1 MELPLLAVSSEQEGC
16 DCRPRFALTAGRVK
30 RASEPGSRGWGLA
43 WSKADRSS
51 TALRARVGRMRHYGD
66 PCTGARPTR
75 QYWTA
80 LAKKSL
86 TPASLAREL
95 NLEVDDV
102 LLMLWDGGIDYPTSP
117 DSLIRP
123 PDHGRAFAACGA
135 APLKDRL
142 LVDYWANTLSMSRDE
157 VQTWARSL
165 GVSIGPNARRL
176 PKGALAKFE
185 RATKTNAAIQQQRG
199 EAAQVASAANA
210 TGKRPMSWREIGHVR
225 EDLRHL
231 SSEEIEQIHHAIAQ
245 DFKDTPDPIAPAGVR
260 SPDLLASAAARP
272 AAGLGTFRKYPTVEM
287 AAAALAHS
295 VIHNHP
301 FYNGNKRTALVS
313 MMAFMDENGL
323 VLTSSQDEL
332 FKWTVRVA
340 GHRLGANKFI
350 GDRSDVELQ
359 LMAQWLLQHSRG
371 IEGGERVITFAQLRR
386 RLVALDCS
394 VEITSNRGGRAV
406 VERTVMVNHRSL
418 LGTRTRPDRRR
429 YHLPYGG
436 EGRQVARSRIKEL
449 RRELHLSDEFGV
461 DSATFYGSD
470 KLPIDAF
477 IAEYRKTLRRL
488 ARV

>member
-1 MELPLLAVSSEQEGC
+1 M
-16 DCRPRFALTAGRVK
+16 
-30 RASEPGSRGWGLA
+30 
-43 WSKADRSS
+43 
-51 TALRARVGRMRHYGD
+51 
-66 PCTGARPTR
+66 
-75 QYWTA
+75 
-80 LAKKSL
+80 
-86 TPASLAREL
+86 SLARSL

-102 LLMLWDGGIDYPTSP
+102 LLMLWDGGIDYPTSA
-117 DSLIRP
+117 DSEIRAG
-123 PDHGRAFAACGA
+123 DRGRAFALCGE

-142 LVDYWANTLSMSRDE
+142 LVEYWSSTLGMSRNE
-157 VQTWARSL
+157 LQTWAASL
-165 GVSIGPNARRL
+165 GVTIGPNARRL
-176 PKGALAKFE
+176 PKGALARFE
-185 RATKTNAAIQQQRG
+185 RATRTSAALQQQRD
-199 EAAQVASAANA
+199 EAVQEATAANPSA
-210 TGKRPMSWREIGHVR
+210 KQPMPWREIGHTR
-225 EDLRHL
+225 EDLRYL
-231 SSEEIEQIHHAIAQ
+231 TADEIEQIHHQIAQ

-260 SPDLLASAAARP
+260 SPDLLSSAAARP

-340 GHRLGANKFI
+340 GHRLGANKFT
-350 GDRSDVELQ
+350 GDRSDIELQ

-371 IEGGERVITFAQLRR
+371 IEAGERVINFAQLRR
-386 RLVALDCS
+386 RLTALGCS

-406 VERTVMVNHRSL
+406 VERTVTVNRRSL
-418 LGTRTRPDRRR
+418 LGTRPRPQRAR
-429 YHLPYGG
+429 YNLPYGG
-436 EGRQVARSRIKEL
+436 DGRQVARNRIKEL
-449 RRELHLSDEFGV
+449 RRELQLSDEFGI
-461 DSATFYGSD
+461 DSAAFYGTD

>member
-1 MELPLLAVSSEQEGC
+1 M
-16 DCRPRFALTAGRVK
+16 
-30 RASEPGSRGWGLA
+30 
-43 WSKADRSS
+43 
-51 TALRARVGRMRHYGD
+51 
-66 PCTGARPTR
+66 
-75 QYWTA
+75 
-80 LAKKSL
+80 
-86 TPASLAREL
+86 SLARAL

-102 LLMLWDGGIDYPTSP
+102 LLLLWDGGIDYPTSP
-117 DSLIRP
+117 DSMIRAG
-123 PDHGRAFAACGA
+123 DRGRAFAACGA

-142 LVDYWANTLSMSRDE
+142 LVEYWSRTLGMSRDE
-157 VQTWARSL
+157 MQRWAASL
-165 GVSIGPNARRL
+165 GVSLGPNARRL
-176 PKGALAKFE
+176 PKGALARFE
-185 RATKTNAAIQQQRG
+185 RATKMSAALQQQREEVSQG
-199 EAAQVASAANA
+199 TTA
-210 TGKRPMSWREIGHVR
+210 TNSPPVKQPMPWREIGHVR
-225 EDLRHL
+225 EDLRYL
-231 SSEEIEQIHHAIAQ
+231 TAEEVEQIHHQIAQ
-245 DFKDTPDPIAPAGVR
+245 DFKDTLDPIAPAGVR

-272 AAGLGTFRKYPTVEM
+272 AAGLGDYRKYPTVEM

-359 LMAQWLLQHSRG
+359 LMAQWILQHSRG

-386 RLVALDCS
+386 RLIALDCA

-406 VERTVMVNHRSL
+406 VERTVTVNRRSL
-418 LGTRTRPDRRR
+418 LGIRPKSERAR
-429 YHLPYGG
+429 YNLPYGG
-436 EGRQVARSRIKEL
+436 EGRQVARNRIKEL
-449 RRELHLSDEFGV
+449 RRELHLSDEYGV
-461 DSATFYGSD
+461 DSATFYGTD

>member
-1 MELPLLAVSSEQEGC
+1 
-16 DCRPRFALTAGRVK
+16 
-30 RASEPGSRGWGLA
+30 
-43 WSKADRSS
+43 
-51 TALRARVGRMRHYGD
+51 
-66 PCTGARPTR
+66 
-75 QYWTA
+75 

-86 TPASLAREL
+86 TPTSLAREL
-95 NLEVDDV
+95 GLEVDDV
-102 LLMLWDGGIDYPTSP
+102 LLLLWDGGIDYPTSP
-117 DSLIRP
+117 DSVIRTG
-123 PDHGRAFAACGA
+123 DRGRAFAACGA

-142 LVDYWANTLSMSRDE
+142 LVEYWAATLGMSRGE
-157 VQTWARSL
+157 VEAWARSL

-176 PKGALAKFE
+176 PKGALARFE
-185 RATKTNAAIQQQRG
+185 RATKASPVRQHQRDQALQTRISASTAI
-199 EAAQVASAANA
+199 
-210 TGKRPMSWREIGHVR
+210 KKPMPWREIGHVR
-225 EDLRHL
+225 DDLRYL
-231 SSEEIEQIHHAIAQ
+231 SAEEIEQIHHQIAQ

-260 SPDLLASAAARP
+260 SPDLLASASARP
-272 AAGLGTFRKYPTVEM
+272 AAGLGAYRKYPSVEM

-340 GHRLGANKFI
+340 GHRLGAEKFV

-371 IEGGERVITFAQLRR
+371 IEGGERVVTFTQLRR
-386 RLVALDCS
+386 RLTALDCS

-406 VERTVMVNHRSL
+406 VERTVTVGHRL
-418 LGTRTRPDRRR
+418 FLGTRHRPERRR
-429 YHLPYGG
+429 YNLPYGG
-436 EGRQVARSRIKEL
+436 EGRQVSRSRIKEL

-470 KLPIDAF
+470 RLPVDAF